1 MYIGIDDDEKL
12 FVETSSS
19 GSRTTASDAISKNV
33 WYHVR
38 AIQNLSN
45 IRLFV
50 NGTNVVTH
58 AVNTVDLKSAGTF
71 TIGSGLDNG
80 NNSNNFHGLIGP
92 VRVFGL
98 DIGDPT
104 SGGDNNWRC

>member
-1 MYIGIDDDEKL
+1 MGHKL
-12 FVETSSS
+12 H
-19 GSRTTASDAISKNV
+19 TTCILELMMMRNYLLKPLQVGQEQLLDAISKNV

-58 AVNTVDLKSAGTF
+58 AE
-71 TIGSGLDNG
+71 
-80 NNSNNFHGLIGP
+80 H
-92 VRVFGL
+92 
-98 DIGDPT
+98 
-104 SGGDNNWRC
+104 C

>member
-1 MYIGIDDDEKL
+1 MDCDVYFKLDSSASDGNFIINSGYGSQTTNYLYIGLDDDEKP

-19 GSRTTASDAISKNV
+19 GSRTTEISDAISKNV

-50 NGTNVVTH
+50 NGTNMVTH
-58 AVNTVDLKSAGTF
+58 LGNTTDLKSVEH
-71 TIGSGLDNG
+71 LQ
-80 NNSNNFHGLIGP
+80 
-92 VRVFGL
+92 
-98 DIGDPT
+98 
-104 SGGDNNWRC
+104 

>member
-1 MYIGIDDDEKL
+1 M
-12 FVETSSS
+12 
-19 GSRTTASDAISKNV
+19 R
-33 WYHVR
+33 
-38 AIQNLSN
+38 
-45 IRLFV
+45 
-50 NGTNVVTH
+50 
-58 AVNTVDLKSAGTF
+58 NTVDLKSAGTF

-104 SGGDNNWRC
+104 SGGDITTGGVE